1 VSEARAY
8 VSPKRQAKA
17 AATREAILEAFVEQ
31 VADANGGLS
40 PSKAAIRAGVSVR
53 SVHTYFPNRESQ
65 IVALGE
71 WFDRKFYPDGVRLA
85 EGADDLPRYFRDIH
99 ANALTTPLTRT
110 LATATG
116 GIWPEVRQTRRRA
129 RLDAI
134 RRSVEGIGAPARATE
149 DATAMLFGLSG
160 ADASWP
166 LHDQYGLPVE
176 RIPDVIANTVRL
188 IIKEL
193 KSQTV
198 TDAARPTETLTR
210 SDHLTS
216 HPS

>member
-1 VSEARAY
+1 MSEARAY
-8 VSPKRQAKA
+8 VSPKREAKA

-31 VADANGGLS
+31 VADAKGDLS

-53 SVHTYFPNRESQ
+53 TVHTYFPNRESQ

-71 WFDRKFYPDGVRLA
+71 WFDRKFYPDGVTLA
-85 EGADDLPRYFRDIH
+85 EDADDLPRYFRDIH

-110 LATATG
+110 LATTTG
-116 GIWPEVRQTRRRA
+116 GIWPEVRQARRRA

-134 RRSVEGIGAPARATE
+134 RSAVEGIGAPTRATE
-149 DATAMLFGLSG
+149 DATAMLLGLSG
-160 ADASWP
+160 ADTSWP
-166 LHDQYGLPVE
+166 LHDHYGLPLE

-193 KSQTV
+193 QSQ
-198 TDAARPTETLTR
+198 AANDPPT
-210 SDHLTS
+210 
-216 HPS
+216 P

>member
-1 VSEARAY
+1 VSEARSY
-8 VSPKRQAKA
+8 VSPKRAAKA

-31 VADANGGLS
+31 VADTNGDLS

-53 SVHTYFPNRESQ
+53 TVHTHFPNRESQ

-85 EGADDLPRYFRDIH
+85 QDADDLPRYFRDIH

-110 LATATG
+110 LATAAG
-116 GIWPEVRQTRRRA
+116 GIWPEVRQARRRA

-134 RRSVEGIGAPARATE
+134 RSAVEGIGAPGRATE
-149 DATAMLFGLSG
+149 DATAMLFALSG

-166 LHDQYGLPVE
+166 LHDQYGLPLE
-176 RIPDVIANTVRL
+176 RIPNVIANTVRL
-188 IIKEL
+188 IIEEL
-193 KSQTV
+193 TSQTV
-198 TDAARPTETLTR
+198 NDAPRPTQGLKR
-210 SDHLTS
+210 V
-216 HPS
+216 

>member
-1 VSEARAY
+1 MSEARAY